1 MSRLEQLLAGTL
13 VLIALAVAGWLGVQH
28 YGTTRYAAGHTAA
41 IAERAQADAKAVLA
55 RSDENKVK
63 AAQQATDNTTITKE
77 KDDEIADLRRRL
89 AAAPRLRIGAA
100 VCSDRPTAPTDAKST
115 AGSDGADPSAR
126 VVSAAADR
134 DFKQLIQD
142 VEQDLAT
149 GRACQAFLQKNG
161 LEP

>member
-1 MSRLEQLLAGTL
+1 VNPLDRLLSSVLL
-13 VLIALAVAGWLGVQH
+13 LIALAAGGWVAVNH
-28 YGTTRYAAGHTAA
+28 YGNVRYDVGHAAA
-41 IAERAQADAKAVLA
+41 IAERAQADAKAVMA
-55 RSDENKVK
+55 RTNENKVK
-63 AAQQATDNTTITKE
+63 AAQQAQDNTTITKE
-77 KDDEIADLRRRL
+77 KDGEIAALRTRL

-100 VCSDRPTAPTDAKST
+100 VCPDRPAASPDSQGT
-115 AGSDGADPSAR
+115 AGSDDADPSGR

-134 DFKQLIQD
+134 DFKQLIQE